1 MGTTNLK
8 AKRTVIVSLNINSCL
23 TDEVIKALDATELMP
38 NVWATAK
45 SVEATKNV
53 VFGYGY
59 NMYELL
65 VCKADK
71 QNWDFLA
78 ENYSNNL

>member
-1 MGTTNLK
+1 MAKTNLK
-8 AKRTVIVSLNINSCL
+8 SKRTVIVSLNINSCL
-23 TDEVIKALDATELMP
+23 SDEVIKSLDATELMP
-38 NVWATAK
+38 NVWVTSK

-53 VFGYGY
+53 VFGVGY
-59 NMYELL
+59 NMWDLL

-78 ENYSNNL
+78 ENYQYRD